1 MAGTIVV
8 IAFLMRRGGV
18 QRQGRA
24 FMLSLVFGS
33 VMLSLLYLSPPYW
46 AFFLL
51 CFVWGLG
58 GGLTMTMGR
67 SIVQEAAPPELGA
80 RLLSIY
86 AFAMSAG
93 MPIGSLVIGY
103 AAQAWGTLNAAL
115 LPAIGMGATVLLIQL
130 TSDFWRL
137 GPAVSESL
145 SRDDIKVLA

>member
-1 MAGTIVV
+1 M
-8 IAFLMRRGGV
+8 
-18 QRQGRA
+18 
-24 FMLSLVFGS
+24 
-33 VMLSLLYLSPPYW
+33 
-46 AFFLL
+46 L

-67 SIVQEAAPPELGA
+67 SIVQEAAPPEFSA

-93 MPIGSLVIGY
+93 MPIGSLAIGY

-115 LPAIGMGATVLLIQL
+115 LPGIGMAATVLFVHL

-137 GPAVSESL
+137 DPVPVASVIEPIEATVGAG
-145 SRDDIKVLA
+145 